1 MTDRQWWRRRRWRA
15 GALLCTAGLLT
26 CAVAAPAAG
35 QPAGGDLIEAVRQ
48 AGPESAAAA
57 VTRLLDDG
65 ADVNAAEPDGT
76 TALHWA
82 VLRDDQDAVRQLIGA
97 GAHADAAN
105 RYGVT
110 PLALAATNG
119 SAALVE
125 ALARVIG
132 EPAVIDLVLVE
143 AIDGPS
149 RIKRK
154 AIESRVAAP
163 LRAA

>member
-1 MTDRQWWRRRRWRA
+1 VQIAHGQARVDLVPGPRYEA
-15 GALLCTAGLLT
+15 GRG
-26 CAVAAPAAG
+26 
-35 QPAGGDLIEAVRQ
+35 
-48 AGPESAAAA
+48 
-57 VTRLLDDG
+57 
-65 ADVNAAEPDGT
+65 
-76 TALHWA
+76 
-82 VLRDDQDAVRQLIGA
+82 
-97 GAHADAAN
+97 
-105 RYGVT
+105 
-110 PLALAATNG
+110 
-119 SAALVE
+119 AALVE